1 VSLIPIRDWPYEKLL
16 ERAYS
21 MLPEKVEYKG
31 RFQVP
36 KPRVLIVGDKTII
49 QNFKQ
54 ICDVI
59 RREPKVVSKW
69 FAKELA
75 VPAQIGEK
83 GELVLTG
90 RFNTKIIEKL
100 LNMFVDQ
107 YVICPT
113 CKGPDTELIRL
124 DRKVWILRCH
134 VCGAE
139 TPVPPL

>member
-1 VSLIPIRDWPYEKLL
+1 M

-21 MLPEKVEYKG
+21 MLPSKVEHKG

-36 KPRVLIVGDKTII
+36 KPKVLIVGDKTII

-54 ICDVI
+54 ICDTI
-59 RREPKVVSKW
+59 RRDPKIVSKW
-69 FAKELA
+69 YAKELA
-75 VPAQIGEK
+75 VPAQIGDR
-83 GELVLTG
+83 GELILTG
-90 RFNTKIIEKL
+90 RFNTSIIQRL
-100 LNMFVDQ
+100 LDMFVEK

-139 TPVPPL
+139 TPVEPL